1 MPEMKQLYID
11 ILNYLDQSLAE
22 DPVYDWILQETQ
34 QRGVPEIQI
43 TSLQGRLLQMLTQL
57 LGACRVL
64 EIGTLS
70 GYSGVWIARGLP
82 PDGKLITLEVNEKHA
97 DLAREAFRR
106 AGVADK
112 VEVHVGPALDT
123 LASLELDAPLD
134 MAFID
139 ADKGNNR
146 RYFDWAVEHMRPGG
160 LVLVDNVLMNGRVLR
175 ADGGVG
181 TTPMMHEIAAFNS
194 YVMERF
200 GEHVNVLPFFKVD
213 EDNLDGVLMVRL
225 PDNGASQ
232 SC

>member
-34 QRGVPEIQI
+34 RRGFPEIQI
-43 TSLQGRLLQMLTQL
+43 TPLQGRLLQMLAQL

-64 EIGTLS
+64 EIGTLN

-97 DLAREAFRR
+97 DLAREVFRR
-106 AGVADK
+106 AEVADK

-123 LASLELDAPLD
+123 LANLELDAPLD

-175 ADGGVG
+175 ADGSG
-181 TTPMMHEIAAFNS
+181 TMHDIAAFNR

-200 GEHVNVLPFFKVD
+200 GEHTNVLPFFKVE

-225 PDNGASQ
+225 PNDGVSQ